1 MEYITFFISL
11 FSFAISAIALAHAKY
26 SEEISRRTEERYR
39 YDKQKEKELKERDA
53 ADFTESED
61 FPENTIFLTGDS
73 ISPELGITEKGLA
86 LIAAI
91 ECGAIPCRNDV
102 YDTSEFNRVWEKFE
116 TLRLENG
123 HKKAG
128 DSNKGAG
135 NGNPKSDV

>member
-11 FSFAISAIALAHAKY
+11 FSFATSAIALAHAKY

-73 ISPELGITEKGLA
+73 ISPRTWHNRKRACLN
-86 LIAAI
+86 
-91 ECGAIPCRNDV
+91 CRD
-102 YDTSEFNRVWEKFE
+102 RM
-116 TLRLENG
+116 R
-123 HKKAG
+123 
-128 DSNKGAG
+128 
-135 NGNPKSDV
+135 GNPL